1 MFNKETEY
9 ALRALVYIQK
19 SNWAGY
25 RPGTDEISR
34 EIDAPK
40 FFTAK
45 ILQRIA
51 KLGFINSAK
60 GRGGGFFFDESKP
73 ELSLIEI
80 AQTTGDIRII
90 SSCAFGMKKCDCEN
104 PCPMHHKYAPI
115 REAMENMVRDETI
128 QSLAKKTN

>member
-19 SNWAGY
+19 SNWAGN

-45 ILQRIA
+45 ILQRIV
-51 KLGFINSAK
+51 KLGLINSAK

-73 ELSLIEI
+73 ELPLFEL
-80 AQTTGDIRII
+80 AQMVGDIKII

-115 REAMENMVRDETI
+115 REAMEKMVRDETI
-128 QSLAKKTN
+128 QSLAKK